1 MDGREQQFARHRGLG
16 DGDTPAVPSGGR
28 RRCINVTPTQRWIS
42 ALQGGPVPVELP
54 PVEGA
59 ALTAQALLLLVH
71 YGIDW
76 TNGWVGNHRKT
87 YWDKTFPDRV
97 ILATYRGSTL
107 RRWWREVSAELQS
120 APRNAQERLEVA
132 QLLEYPEQA
141 EVLRLLRTE
150 AEPLMLRV
158 RIIAEA
164 VRAARVEE
172 QEDEA
177 WR

>member
-1 MDGREQQFARHRGLG
+1 M
-16 DGDTPAVPSGGR
+16 
-28 RRCINVTPTQRWIS
+28 
-42 ALQGGPVPVELP
+42 
-54 PVEGA
+54 
-59 ALTAQALLLLVH
+59 
-71 YGIDW
+71 
-76 TNGWVGNHRKT
+76 
-87 YWDKTFPDRV
+87 
-97 ILATYRGSTL
+97 ATYRGSTL

-164 VRAARVEE
+164 VCAARVEE

>member
-1 MDGREQQFARHRGLG
+1 M
-16 DGDTPAVPSGGR
+16 
-28 RRCINVTPTQRWIS
+28 
-42 ALQGGPVPVELP
+42 
-54 PVEGA
+54 
-59 ALTAQALLLLVH
+59 
-71 YGIDW
+71 
-76 TNGWVGNHRKT
+76 
-87 YWDKTFPDRV
+87 
-97 ILATYRGSTL
+97 
-107 RRWWREVSAELQS
+107 SAELQP

-141 EVLRLLRTE
+141 EVLRLLRTG

-158 RIIAEA
+158 RTIAEA